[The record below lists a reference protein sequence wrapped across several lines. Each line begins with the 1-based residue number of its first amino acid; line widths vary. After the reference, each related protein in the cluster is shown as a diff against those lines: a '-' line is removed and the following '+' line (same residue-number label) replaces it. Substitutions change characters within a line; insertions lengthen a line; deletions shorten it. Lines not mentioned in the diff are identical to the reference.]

1 MTAFKRVFANYS
13 PSKCRFL
20 KFHLNLHL
28 VETIRLFGSLRVIDT
43 SGGERANKGVKVV
56 YRRTNR
62 KRRDMLRQM
71 AAALARQT
79 IIKEVERERVD
90 PASLLSRNVV
100 QPADT
105 FRGLAFK

>member
-1 MTAFKRVFANYS
+1 MMTAFKRVFANYS
-13 PSKCRFL
+13 TSKCRFL

-62 KRRDMLRQM
+62 KRRDMLS
-71 AAALARQT
+71 
-79 IIKEVERERVD
+79 E
-90 PASLLSRNVV
+90 
-100 QPADT
+100 ADGCYAG
-105 FRGLAFK
+105 RANDH